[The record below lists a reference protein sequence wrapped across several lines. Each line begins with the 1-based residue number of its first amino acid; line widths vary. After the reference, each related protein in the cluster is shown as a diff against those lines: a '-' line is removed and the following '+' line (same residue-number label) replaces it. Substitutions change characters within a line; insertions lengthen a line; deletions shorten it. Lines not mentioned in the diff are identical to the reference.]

1 MGKTLVIGLDFGTDS
16 VRALIVDASSG
27 QEMSSSSAMYPRW
40 SQGFYCDPAKSAFR
54 QHPLDYIESMEA
66 CIKDALKVLPKGSLE
81 KIAAIGVDTTGST
94 PCAIDEHAQPIAL
107 KPEYSDM
114 PDAMFYL
121 WKDHSSSNEAARIN
135 DVIDGGRQVD
145 YRKFT
150 GGRYSEEWFWAKA
163 LNVLASG
170 RLDNGRIASF
180 IELCDWVPALL
191 TGVKSHRLI
200 KRGRC
205 AAGHKGMWNKQWGGY
220 PSASFLGSLDE
231 RLGKI
236 RTEIDDTTYT
246 PEAAAGRISSEWAAK
261 LGLDDD
267 VIIGIGSIDAH
278 VGAVGVG
285 IKEGTLVKIMGTSS
299 CDIMVADNSTLD
311 GIGAIDISGQVD
323 GSVLPHMVGL
333 EAGQASFGDSFAWFA
348 DLLEWGRND
357 SDRKEFYRAIS
368 EAADRIGPNEAAPV
382 FIDWLNG
389 RRSPDT
395 NLSLKGAFT
404 CLSLSSS
411 APQLYR
417 SISEGLAFGSRRIV
431 ETITGYGIPIR
442 DVIATGSV
450 AKKSGL
456 AMQVMSDVLNMPIL
470 VASSEQTCALGAAM
484 LSAVA
489 SGLCRDVKEAQDRMG
504 QGFEK
509 KYEPRQEMAKI
520 YDKLYDKYCKV
531 AGKLETI

>member
-1 MGKTLVIGLDFGTDS
+1 MEKTLVIGLDFGTDS
-16 VRALIVDASSG
+16 VRALIVDASTG
-27 QEMSSSSAMYPRW
+27 QEWSSSSVMYPRW
-40 SQGFYCDPAKSAFR
+40 GRGLYCDSRKSAFR
-54 QHPLDYIESMEA
+54 QHPSDYLESMET
-66 CIKDALKVLPKGSLE
+66 CLKEALGNLPQGSSLR
-81 KIAAIGVDTTGST
+81 IAAIGIDTTGST
-94 PCAIDEHAQPIAL
+94 PCAVDENARPIAL
-107 KPEYSDM
+107 NKEFSDV

-135 DVIDGGRQVD
+135 DLLDVASQVD

-163 LNVLASG
+163 LNMLASG
-170 RLDNGRIASF
+170 NLDNSKIASF
-180 IELCDWVPALL
+180 IELCDWIPALL
-191 TGVKSHRLI
+191 TGVKSHKQI

-205 AAGHKGMWNKQWGGY
+205 AAGHKGMWNRQWGGY
-220 PSASFLGSLDE
+220 PSMSFLGSLDAK
-231 RLGKI
+231 LGQI
-236 RTEIDDTTYT
+236 RQDIDDITYT
-246 PEAAAGRISSEWAAK
+246 PEASAGRITSEWAAK
-261 LGLDDD
+261 LGIGED
-267 VIIGIGSIDAH
+267 VVVGIGSIDAH
-278 VGAVGVG
+278 VGAIGAG

-323 GSVLPHMVGL
+323 GSVLPQMVGL

-368 EAADRIGPNEAAPV
+368 DAADRIGPNEAAPV

-395 NLSLKGAFT
+395 DLSLKGAFT

-456 AMQVMSDVLNMPIL
+456 TMQVMSDVLNMPML

-509 KYEPRQEMAKI
+509 KYEPRPEMARI
-520 YDKLYDKYCKV
+520 YDRLYGKYCKV